1 MPGCGCVRYC
11 SQLNGVV
18 PRAMELCG
26 CRTGGMYV
34 CVALPVAERMLCA
47 AAPYA
52 HASRHSAANVS
63 APRRA
68 VVILSMVFPL
78 YARILA
84 HVSRARV
91 VQPDCRG
98 VRTAVLTSLR
108 CVGSLQITLSTGCT
122 ESSNTLTR
130 PSVLKRVHL
139 STLLFLRPLLIQ
151 HLLLHAFLRQPLVHR
166 LKLRKAFLHGSLC
179 SLRCRHVC
187 A

>member
-18 PRAMELCG
+18 SRAMELCG

-34 CVALPVAERMLCA
+34 YVALPVAERMLCA

-91 VQPDCRG
+91 VQPACRG

-108 CVGSLQITLSTGCT
+108 CGGSLQITLSTGRT
-122 ESSNTLTR
+122 ELSNTLTR
-130 PSVLKRVHL
+130 PLGLKASAPVHAVVPATAADPTPALARV
-139 STLLFLRPLLIQ
+139 P
-151 HLLLHAFLRQPLVHR
+151 APAV
-166 LKLRKAFLHGSLC
+166 GSP
-179 SLRCRHVC
+179 SQ
-187 A
+187 AA

>member
-1 MPGCGCVRYC
+1 MRYC
-11 SQLNGVV
+11 LQLNGVV
-18 PRAMELCG
+18 SRAMELCG

-47 AAPYA
+47 ATPCA
-52 HASRHSAANVS
+52 HTNMHSAANVS

-78 YARILA
+78 YARIVA

-91 VQPDCRG
+91 VQPACRG

-108 CVGSLQITLSTGCT
+108 CGGSLQITLSTGRT
-122 ESSNTLTR
+122 ELSNTLTR
-130 PSVLKRVHL
+130 PSFLKRVQL
-139 STLLFLRPLLIQ
+139 STLLLFLRPLLIQ
-151 HLLLHAFLRQPLVHR
+151 PLLLHAFLRQPLVHR
-166 LKLRKAFLHGSLC
+166 RKLRKAFLHGSLC